1 MKKNIIYIHGDNSFL
16 VEREKSGFVKIF
28 KQKYTTDS
36 IEYFSLDNTEKYGE
50 YLNSITSVSMF
61 YEKRMFVFSGWKNEK
76 ISKKDEKNIIDFVD
90 LLEKNID
97 KIWENDFLLFYNLW
111 KTEEKLKKFLL
122 KIADCRE
129 KKFSYLSS
137 EWEKYTNL
145 STSVIKKVLTIYE
158 QNEKLR
164 DRWTENKLLSSNIFQ
179 TMNNLAILERE
190 NIKINDEII
199 EDFCYN
205 FEWAN
210 NFLFIDA
217 ILNEDLEKSHKILKR
232 ITKTLNY
239 KNIDIF
245 IGWIIWILR
254 KNLYILRLKQLWLN
268 TTEITK
274 ILEWTSDFII
284 KKAYNSKISTT
295 KLAKIYQK
303 IINSNIAYK
312 SGKWM
317 KDTILWRIFEINKV
331 LLELKK

>member
-1 MKKNIIYIHGDNSFL
+1 MKKNIIHIHGDNSFL

-28 KQKYTTDS
+28 KQKYTADS
-36 IEYFSLDNTEKYGE
+36 IEYFSLDNIEKYSE

-76 ISKKDEKNIIDFVD
+76 ISKKDEKNIIDFGD

-111 KTEEKLKKFLL
+111 KSEEKLKKFLL
-122 KIADCRE
+122 KIADNRE

-137 EWEKYTNL
+137 EWEKYTHL
-145 STSVIKKVLTIYE
+145 SLTNIKKVLSIYE
-158 QNEKLR
+158 RNEKLR
-164 DRWTENKLLSSNIFQ
+164 DRWTSNKLLANNIFQ
-179 TMNNLAILERE
+179 TMTDLAILEWE
-190 NIKINDEII
+190 NIKITDEII
-199 EDFCYN
+199 ENFCKN

-217 ILNEDLEKSHKILKR
+217 ILNDDILTAHKILKR
-232 ITKTLNY
+232 ISNTLNY

-245 IGWIIWILR
+245 IGWIIGILR
-254 KNLYILRLKQLWLN
+254 KNLYILRLKQMWLN
-268 TTEITK
+268 IAEISK
-274 ILEWTSDFII
+274 ILEWTNDFII
-284 KKAYNSKISTT
+284 KKTYNSKISVT
-295 KLAKIYQK
+295 KLAKIFQK

-317 KDTILWRIFEINKV
+317 KDNILWRIFEINKA

>member
-28 KQKYTTDS
+28 KQKYTVDS
-36 IEYFSLDNTEKYGE
+36 IEYFSLDTIDKYGE

-61 YEKRMFVFSGWKNEK
+61 YEKRMFVFSWWKNEK
-76 ISKKDEKNIIDFVD
+76 NSKKDEKNIIDFGD
-90 LLEKNID
+90 LLEKNIN

-232 ITKTLNY
+232 ITTTLNY

-254 KNLYILRLKQLWLN
+254 KNLYILRLKQIWLN
-268 TTEITK
+268 TSEITK
-274 ILEWTSDFII
+274 TLEWTSDFII
-284 KKAYNSKISTT
+284 KKAYNSKISAS

-317 KDTILWRIFEINKV
+317 KDTILWRIFEINKA

>member
-232 ITKTLNY
+232 ITTTLNY

-254 KNLYILRLKQLWLN
+254 KNLYILRLKQIWLN
-268 TTEITK
+268 TSEITK
-274 ILEWTSDFII
+274 TLEWTSDFII
-284 KKAYNSKISTT
+284 KKAYNSKISAS